1 MIDYKNNNLI
11 FKPESR
17 SYNYINEHVSAYY
30 LCVLYRSVKQYKLE
44 NPNATVKEITK
55 TLTEITN
62 VLKHSCSLILY
73 IDRHTNVVEARNAFD
88 QEEYAK
94 RSYRIG
100 RCYFLYNNHN
110 NKTQGLFVDTK
121 EYYRIALEMYMD
133 IEVSLNGFY
142 FYVDPNN
149 ITFHKKCKKYSQ
161 LWDIP
166 IRSLTDLQP
175 LYNMDSIIKQHVS
188 EQKSKTKLPF

>member
-1 MIDYKNNNLI
+1 MIDYKNNKLL
-11 FKPESR
+11 FKPEA
-17 SYNYINEHVSAYY
+17 YGYPYTTEYVSAYN
-30 LCVLYRSVKQYKLE
+30 LCLLYRSVTKYKLE
-44 NPNATVKEITK
+44 NPKAKVKDITK
-55 TLTEITN
+55 ALSEIAEI
-62 VLKHSCSLILY
+62 LRYAPSLILQ

-88 QEEYAK
+88 QEEYVK

-100 RCYFLYNNHN
+100 RCYFLYNYNYA
-110 NKTQGLFVDTK
+110 KTKGLFVDTK

-133 IEVSLNGFY
+133 MEVSLNGFY
-142 FYVDPNN
+142 FYLDPLD

-166 IRSLTDLQP
+166 IRNSNDIQP

-188 EQKSKTKLPF
+188 EQKDKTKLPF